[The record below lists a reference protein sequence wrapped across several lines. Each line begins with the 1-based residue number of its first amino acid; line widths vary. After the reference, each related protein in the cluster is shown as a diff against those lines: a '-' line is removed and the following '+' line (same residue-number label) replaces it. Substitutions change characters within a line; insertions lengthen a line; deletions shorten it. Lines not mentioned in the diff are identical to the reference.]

1 MTVFK
6 PIINSFKDFWVDTYI
21 SAKGIIQNNRLLA
34 LACLIGCGLLIAL
47 SRPYPTEKVY
57 LSVGQKGS
65 SYDVLG
71 DYLETYFKKY
81 GLELVK
87 VETRGLD
94 DGLDKL
100 DDDHSQI
107 NAAFLAAGRAKP
119 EQWSGLVSLG
129 SVQYAPA
136 WLFYR
141 GEKLS
146 DQDLPK
152 KRIAIGAEG
161 TNTLS
166 VFKAIA
172 NARGFDFENHDN
184 LLKIKHSEAVALL
197 NAGMID
203 GLFIVDGFDS
213 DNVQAL
219 LADHKNKIYSYNLA
233 NAFEKQ
239 LPFLKKLSIP
249 RGALDLKD
257 LWPQTDTEILS
268 TTITLL
274 VEDTLNPYTQW
285 IFLKA
290 IRELNNNRTHFF
302 AAPGFFP
309 AYLDRSIPLSS
320 IAQRYY
326 DSGFPPLTEYLPLWL
341 AIYLDRM
348 WVYIL
353 GLLAIVIPLTSLI
366 PGIRAFYINS
376 LKNGTNNQL
385 VAIQAAIHTLEGP
398 EASEMLLNSLDAL
411 ETQLRASPL
420 ITLDLTSY
428 IELIENIDFV
438 RAEIARHIEAQRAP
452 PKKYLEP
459 AQSESR

>member
-6 PIINSFKDFWVDTYI
+6 PIISSFRDFWVDTYV

-34 LACLIGCGLLIAL
+34 ITCLIGCALLIAL

-71 DYLETYFKKY
+71 DYLEIYFKKY

-141 GEKLS
+141 GERLS
-146 DQDLPK
+146 EQDLLHK
-152 KRIAIGAEG
+152 KIAIGAEG

-172 NARGFDFENHDN
+172 NARGFDIDNNN
-184 LLKIKHSEAVALL
+184 LLKVKHSEAVALL
-197 NAGMID
+197 NAGLID

-219 LADHKNKIYSYNLA
+219 LNDPKNNIYSYSLA
-233 NAFEKQ
+233 SAFERQ

-257 LWPQTDTEILS
+257 LRPQTDTEILS

-285 IFLKA
+285 VFLKA

-348 WVYIL
+348 WIYIL
-353 GLLAIVIPLTSLI
+353 GLLAIMLPLASLI
-366 PGIRAFYINS
+366 PGIRAFYIDS
-376 LKNGTNNQL
+376 LKSGTNNQL
-385 VAIQAAIHTLEGP
+385 VAIQGAIHTLEGP
-398 EASEMLLNSLDAL
+398 EASEMLLNSIDSL
-411 ETQLRASPL
+411 EAQLRASPL
-420 ITLDLTSY
+420 IQLDITSF
-428 IELIENIDFV
+428 IELIENMDFV
-438 RAEIARHIEAQRAP
+438 RAEISNKHH
-452 PKKYLEP
+452 
-459 AQSESR
+459 